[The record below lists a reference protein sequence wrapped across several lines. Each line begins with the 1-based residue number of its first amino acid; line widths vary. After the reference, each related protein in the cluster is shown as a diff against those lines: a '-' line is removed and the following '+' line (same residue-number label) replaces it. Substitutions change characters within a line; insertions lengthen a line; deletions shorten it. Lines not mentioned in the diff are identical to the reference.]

1 MTKDEL
7 VQHVS
12 ALGELRDSIN
22 AGSEGAQRRRLSRR
36 FTSADRLNLV
46 TTYGR
51 MKKAVDAAIQ
61 LMITKIGETK

>member
-12 ALGELRDSIN
+12 ALGELRDSLI
-22 AGSEGAQRRRLSRR
+22 AGSEKAQQRRLSRK
-36 FTSADRLNLV
+36 FTGTDRLNLV

-51 MKKAVDAAIQ
+51 MKKAVDAATH
-61 LMITKIGETK
+61 LMLERIGEMK